1 MMPVPIVWKNY
12 FFSTDFSTENE
23 FLQSV
28 ASGEPLSVPA
38 AEALA
43 AIFQSYDRKAGKE
56 LWIGSGETTE
66 YNLKGVVAFYNGAN
80 SRDYPTNSIYTH
92 VLMLQ
97 FPATSQ
103 APVGKIYIQYNV
115 PVPLEVETATE
126 E

>member
-1 MMPVPIVWKNY
+1 MMAVPIVWKNY
-12 FFSTDFSTENE
+12 FFSVDFSTENQ

-28 ASGEPLSVPA
+28 ASGEELSTPT
-38 AEALA
+38 AETLA
-43 AIFQSYDRKAGKE
+43 AIFHEYDRKAGKDK
-56 LWIGSGETTE
+56 WIGSGETTE
-66 YNLKGVVAFYNGAN
+66 YNLKGVVAFYNGPN

-115 PVPLEVETATE
+115 PVPLEQETATE